1 MAISYVVEI
10 ITTMRIVATP
20 ISQKYDKIVKVRI
33 KRPKT
38 RLGRVGEDGELRGK
52 GRVKP

>member
-10 ITTMRIVATP
+10 ITIMRIVATP

-33 KRPKT
+33 KGPKNGP
-38 RLGRVGEDGELRGK
+38 GRVGEEG
-52 GRVKP
+52 